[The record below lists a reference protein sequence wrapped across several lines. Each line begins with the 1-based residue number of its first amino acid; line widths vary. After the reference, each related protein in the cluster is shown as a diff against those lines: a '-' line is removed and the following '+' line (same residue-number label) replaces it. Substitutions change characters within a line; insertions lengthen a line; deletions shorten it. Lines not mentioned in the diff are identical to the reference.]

1 MRNFIMRN
9 KWLKALIVAATV
21 VPWSVVIVLLLQVKS
36 IVSQQPKIETVP
48 VIEVADTIINEQP
61 KFFSQTPKEG
71 LEEAL
76 SYYSLEHKDIVYAQ
90 AVLETEH
97 FKSKVCLN
105 YNNLFGLYDSRNK
118 DYYKFNH
125 WTESIVAY
133 KEWIQK
139 KYQPPNN
146 YYAFLEEINYAEEKS
161 YTRLLKEIVKNRKY
175 DKRGHTERDSFA

>member
-1 MRNFIMRN
+1 MRN

-21 VPWSVVIVLLLQVKS
+21 VPWSVVIALLLQVKS
-36 IVSQQPKIETVP
+36 IVSQQPKVGTVP

-76 SYYSLEHKDIVYAQ
+76 SYYGLKHKDIVYAQ
-90 AVLETEH
+90 AVLETGH
-97 FKSKVCLN
+97 FKSNVCLN
-105 YNNLFGLYDSRNK
+105 YNNLFGLYDSKNK

-125 WTESIVAY
+125 WAESIVAY

-146 YYAFLEEINYAEEKS
+146 YYAFLEEINYASDKEYVSILKS
-161 YTRLLKEIVKNRKY
+161 IVNKE
-175 DKRGHTERDSFA
+175 

>member
-1 MRNFIMRN
+1 MRIKWFKAFI
-9 KWLKALIVAATV
+9 AAV
-21 VPWSVVIVLLLQVKS
+21 IIVPWSIVILLLLQIKN
-36 IVSQQPKIETVP
+36 IVLTTKDKPIP

-76 SYYSLEHKDIVYAQ
+76 SYYGLENKDIVYAQ
-90 AVLETEH
+90 AVLETGH
-97 FKSKVCLN
+97 FKSKACLE
-105 YNNLFGLYDSRNK
+105 YNNLFGLYNSKEKR
-118 DYYKFNH
+118 YYKFNH
-125 WTESIVAY
+125 WTESVVAY

-146 YYAFLEEINYAEEKS
+146 YYAFLEEINYAEGKS

-175 DKRGHTERDSFA
+175 DKRGHTERDSFT

>member
-1 MRNFIMRN
+1 MRN

-36 IVSQQPKIETVP
+36 IVSQQPKVETVP

-76 SYYSLEHKDIVYAQ
+76 SYYGLKHKDIVYAQ
-90 AVLETEH
+90 AILETGN
-97 FKSKVCLN
+97 FKSKVCKEN
-105 YNNLFGLYDSRNK
+105 NNLFGLYNSKKKR
-118 DYYKFNH
+118 YCKFKH
-125 WTESIVAY
+125 WTESVVAY

-146 YYAFLEEINYAEEKS
+146 YYTFLENINYAEEKE
-161 YTRLLKEIVKNRKY
+161 YTRLLKEIVNTRKD
-175 DKRGHTERDSFA
+175 DKRGHIERDSFT